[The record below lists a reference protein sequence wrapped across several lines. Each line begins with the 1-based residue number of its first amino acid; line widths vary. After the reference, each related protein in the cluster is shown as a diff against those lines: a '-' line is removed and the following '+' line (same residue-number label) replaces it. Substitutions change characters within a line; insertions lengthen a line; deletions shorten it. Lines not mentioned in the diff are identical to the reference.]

1 MKNDET
7 NTVLDLR
14 RLVFVFF
21 SFQAEFGICEQK
33 NQSILSS
40 VRTVEHGKFT
50 RIVFEFQNAVQF
62 KDPMIIDKEKF
73 SVLFLD
79 CSTDLP
85 LFTVYW
91 VNPFQKVQ
99 SVKFIKNKSNLT
111 AEVKLTFPHFLLKA
125 FSLSNPDRVV
135 VDAYK
140 SFASSKEIVQ
150 NTSLNDGTS
159 LEFEKTKLNLDQ
171 ERILPSRYTVYLHYS
186 NEKNKNLM
194 EELAFFLK
202 NLEFDVK
209 GIERFNYNNRDI
221 RYFHGKDKLGA
232 ILLKKYLT
240 QFINSYTNFKDTNIK
255 ILNLSRKY
263 PNAKKGALEAWGI
276 F

>member
-1 MKNDET
+1 M
-7 NTVLDLR
+7 
-14 RLVFVFF
+14 FFF

-40 VRTVEHGKFT
+40 VRTGEHGKFT

-62 KDPMIIDKEKF
+62 NDPMIIDKGKF

-85 LFTVYW
+85 PLTVYW
-91 VNPFQKVQ
+91 ADSFQKVK

-111 AEVKLTFPHFLLKA
+111 AEVKLTFPHFLLEA
-125 FSLSNPDRVV
+125 FSLSNPDCVV

-150 NTSLNDGTS
+150 NTSLNDGAS
-159 LEFEKTKLNLDQ
+159 LEFEETKLNVGQ
-171 ERILPSRYTVYLHYS
+171 ERILPGRYTVYLHYS
-186 NEKNKNLM
+186 NEKNKTLM

-202 NLEFDVK
+202 NLGFDVK

-221 RYFHGKDKLGA
+221 RYFHSEDKLGA

-240 QFINSYTNFKDTNIK
+240 QFIDSYTNFKDANIK
-255 ILNLSRKY
+255 VLNLGRKY
-263 PNAKKGALEAWGI
+263 PNAKKGALEAWGT

>member
-1 MKNDET
+1 M
-7 NTVLDLR
+7 
-14 RLVFVFF
+14 FFF

-40 VRTVEHGKFT
+40 VRTGEHGKFT

-62 KDPMIIDKEKF
+62 KNPKIIDKGKF

-85 LFTVYW
+85 LLTVYW
-91 VNPFQKVQ
+91 ADSFQKVK

-140 SFASSKEIVQ
+140 SFASSKGIVQ

-159 LEFEKTKLNLDQ
+159 LEFEKTKLNVGQ
-171 ERILPSRYTVYLHYS
+171 ERILPGRYTVYLHYS

-202 NLEFDVK
+202 NLGFDVK

-221 RYFHGKDKLGA
+221 RYFHSEDKLGA

-240 QFINSYTNFKDTNIK
+240 QFINFYTNFKDANIK
-255 ILNLSRKY
+255 VLNLGRKY
-263 PNAKKGALEAWGI
+263 PNAKKGALEAWGT